1 MIMGVVFSDRKSRT
15 KGTVNDQ
22 RREKKKRTDML
33 RKKTGKNELKVVFN
47 TVYRDQ
53 VSALYQ
59 AVTKGKN

>member
-1 MIMGVVFSDRKSRT
+1 MGVVFSDRKSRT